1 MKRVILTVASVS
13 PWVVPADFGPVNTI
27 EALGAGGGGDTSG
40 AFGGAGGGEYAAVD
54 DLSLMLGTSV
64 AFTVGMHGAGTV
76 DGGATQF
83 KDGSTLVANGGK
95 SGSNGGAG
103 GTGGTGSITKDGGAG
118 GAISG
123 AGGGG
128 GGGGAGGGAGA
139 GIAGS
144 PARRRAGAA
153 ETVMRAPRWLA
164 LVGTAAL
171 PATMAR
177 PVGRAPNGARQALAA
192 GLAVAATLG
201 GAARNGGQYGGG
213 AGSDSSADGTQIQGG
228 DGVIVITYLPVAPA
242 GNPGEYPLPSI
253 PMRQGPRVQ
262 QGHPDR
268 WRDIRG
274 GRAGRRA
281 RAQRPA
287 AAPPAR
293 PHAAGATRLHARHGQ
308 RPVHGGPDPALP
320 ALGLDVQRAPPLD
333 GIRPVLHRRDGRRYH
348 HPARRLGRCRD
359 LHEVATYVSAT
370 TVFGFPNM
378 TVPLDL
384 RGVTVPVWD
393 HGVSTVSGL
402 TPLEGQPV
410 SVFADGYVAAS
421 PNNPSMPVVTVSGGQ
436 ITLDQPY
443 AHIWAGL
450 PYLGDLETLD
460 IDTVE
465 GESLKDSKMAVTRV
479 GLFVESTR
487 GVWAGDQPPAA
498 RGERSRWA
506 LGVQPAED
514 GRPGDHT
521 AHASDGLYVCEC
533 AGAVESRGACLCA
546 TDRPVCL
553 SPCWRSCRQASL
565 CRWK

>member
-1 MKRVILTVASVS
+1 MKRLILTVASVS

-54 DLSLMLGTSV
+54 DLSLMPGTSV

-83 KDGSTLVANGGK
+83 KDGSTLVAKGGK

-144 PARRRAGAA
+144 PGTTAGGRGGDGDASTPLA
-153 ETVMRAPRWLA
+153 GLGGDGGAPGNDGSPGGAGTEW
-164 LVGTAAL
+164 GTA
-171 PATMAR
+171 
-177 PVGRAPNGARQALAA
+177 GSG
-192 GLAVAATLG
+192 GGSGGGGTLG

-253 PMRQGPRVQ
+253 PMRQGP
-262 QGHPDR
+262 
-268 WRDIRG
+268 G
-274 GRAGRRA
+274 GFSKGT
-281 RAQRPA
+281 PT
-287 AAPPAR
+287 
-293 PHAAGATRLHARHGQ
+293 AGATSAVAA
-308 RPVHGGPDPALP
+308 PVVVPAP
-320 ALGLDVQRAPPLD
+320 NVPPPLCQPVPMRQGPTGFTRGTVSAQSTAAPIPPFPPSD
-333 GIRPVLHRRDGRRYH
+333 WTYNEPLRLTASGPFFTGAMVGDTIVLHGASGD
-348 HPARRLGRCRD
+348 
-359 LHEVATYVSAT
+359 VVTFTIATYVSAT

-487 GVWAGDQPPAA
+487 GVWAGDQPPAGA
-498 RGERSRWA
+498 
-506 LGVQPAED
+506 
-514 GRPGDHT
+514 T
-521 AHASDGLYVCEC
+521 AVDGLSEFSPRETDDPVTTPPTPATGYTFVNVQ
-533 AGAVESRGACLCA
+533 GRWSRGGRVFVRQIDPL
-546 TDRPVCL
+546 PVSVL
-553 SPCWRSCRQASL
+553 AILPSGFLVPG
-565 CRWK
+565 K